1 MHINDKYL
9 VSFRYHI
16 KLSKLKKN
24 SLRKRL
30 YLMKFPFYTAE
41 FYHIILIQLFKDSKL
56 FLFILLHS
64 SFSLKRTEVQNP
76 SLVCTSKSMK
86 KTDKVN
92 KHKIEL
98 SNSFISDFVMKALQ
112 RKRSSTE
119 YTFYINQW
127 GCRLLIQSMQGLFQL
142 WKDHKL

>member
-64 SFSLKRTEVQNP
+64 SFSLKRNEVQNP
-76 SLVCTSKSMK
+76 SSLHLK
-86 KTDKVN
+86 KHEKN
-92 KHKIEL
+92 
-98 SNSFISDFVMKALQ
+98 
-112 RKRSSTE
+112 
-119 YTFYINQW
+119 W
-127 GCRLLIQSMQGLFQL
+127 QS
-142 WKDHKL
+142 